1 MQRKKNASKT
11 HINKQYH
18 RKGQCDTETLTI
30 KLGPHV
36 LFSFFTNG

>member
-30 KLGPHV
+30 KL
-36 LFSFFTNG
+36 FSFFTNGCKA